1 MNMKIQIPDT
11 CPCCDYPLV
20 RVNDQLFCR
29 NTACSAQLN
38 KKVEHFAKT
47 LGIKGFGAKTIEK
60 LNLSDLTELF
70 YLDRE
75 EAIDALGS
83 EKVVDKLLNEVERA
97 KTAPL
102 ATVLASFSI
111 PLIGGTASAK
121 LATVVSSIEEI
132 SPEKCKEA
140 GLGEKATA
148 NLMDWLQTEYVE
160 LKEFLPFKFTAQPSL
175 PVNTNAEV
183 VCITGKLSSFKTKAE
198 ATTILTSLGFK
209 VSESVTKTTTYLVDE
224 ENKNSSKRQKAD
236 EYGITIITNLLDF
249 INKVKTND

>member
-1 MNMKIQIPDT
+1 MKIQFPTT
-11 CPCCDYPLV
+11 CPCCDYPLE

-70 YLDRE
+70 YLDRD
-75 EAIDALGS
+75 EAVAALGS
-83 EKVVDKLLNEVERA
+83 EKVVDKLLDEVNRA

-111 PLIGGTASAK
+111 PLIGGTASTKVAS
-121 LATVVSSIEEI
+121 VVSSIEEI
-132 SPEKCKEA
+132 TPEKCKEA

-148 NLMDWLQTEYVE
+148 NLMDWLQTEYLE
-160 LKEFLPFKFTAQPSL
+160 LKDFLPFDFKSHSST
-175 PVNTNAEV
+175 PVDTNAEV
-183 VCITGKLSSFKTKAE
+183 VCITGKLKSFKTKAE
-198 ATTILTSLGFK
+198 ATTILTSLGFR
-209 VSESVTKTTTYLVDE
+209 VSESVTKTTNYLVDE
-224 ENKNSSKRQKAD
+224 ESKNSSKRKKAE
-236 EYGITIITNLLDF
+236 EYRIPIISNLLDF